1 MCFTVEPGIYA
12 PGLGGFR
19 HSDTV
24 VIRPFGAE
32 RFTFYPRDLES
43 MIVRL

>member
-1 MCFTVEPGIYA
+1 MPDTNVSA
-12 PGLGGFR
+12 TAS

-24 VIRPFGAE
+24 VIRSFGAE